1 MLFQA
6 ARQSN
11 HFKELHVYYFHNCIY
26 SSVYTDP
33 RMYREHAVPTDWI
46 LQNFGRSTRSF

>member
-26 SSVYTDP
+26 SNVY
-33 RMYREHAVPTDWI
+33 Y
-46 LQNFGRSTRSF
+46 